1 MSVCISSFVMPGCR
15 DTEKER
21 EKEKK
26 GKEHDEGCLACLDE
40 ARRGGKEKEN
50 DECCFACCLDEAR
63 RGGKEK
69 ENDECCFACCLD
81 EAAINQW
88 QSQLGL
94 LPISDIRSEIKR
106 ARLYRGTVDNY
117 TITC

>member
-1 MSVCISSFVMPGCR
+1 MPGCR

-26 GKEHDEGCLACLDE
+26 GKEHDEGCLA
-40 ARRGGKEKEN
+40 
-50 DECCFACCLDEAR
+50 CLDEAR

>member
-1 MSVCISSFVMPGCR
+1 MPG
-15 DTEKER
+15 TEKER
-21 EKEKK
+21 EKQKRGNEN
-26 GKEHDEGCLACLDE
+26 DEGCLACLDE

-50 DECCFACCLDEAR
+50 DECCFACCLDEAV
-63 RGGKEK
+63 
-69 ENDECCFACCLD
+69 
-81 EAAINQW
+81 INQW

-106 ARLYRGTVDNY
+106 ARLCRGTVDNY